1 MENSDPKTLVELLKR
16 AVARDPSREVIRFK
30 QDKHWT
36 AITGERLLER
46 TRNTAAGLYSEGVRK
61 GDRVA
66 ILAESG
72 PLWSISDYGIL
83 SLGAIN
89 VPIYPTQAVHQVE
102 YILEDSDP
110 KLLFIST
117 AKQVKRIDAALRK
130 FPHLRVVTF
139 QEGVEG
145 ENIISFTQLETR
157 GARLAASQPD
167 LFDALSSDVRAE
179 DLASIIYTSGTTGEP
194 KGARLTHANITF
206 NAVAAGS
213 FLEIEPDNLMLSFL
227 PMSHIFER
235 MVLYLCLHFGVQ
247 INFSGGIETV
257 ASDMK
262 EVRPTLMSAVPRLL
276 EKIYSRIQK
285 SASDGGIFKKKLF
298 EWASA
303 IARRKAVL
311 ETEGKPIP
319 PLVEF
324 QHDVADHL
332 VYSRLREV
340 VGGRMKR
347 IVSGSAALPSDIALF
362 FIGAGIPV
370 LQGYGLTE
378 TSPVI
383 SVNTLKHHR
392 VGSVGRPITGVEVR
406 IAEDNEI
413 LTRGPHVFEG
423 YFKKHEETREAFVED
438 DGGRW
443 FKTGDI
449 GKLDE
454 DGFLFITD
462 RKKDLIKTSAGKY
475 VAPQMIEGMIGQSEF
490 VEQSVVIGDRRKY
503 VSVLI
508 VPDFECLRAWA
519 KHEGMESADRER
531 LIEERRVID
540 LYKAEVSRL
549 TRSLADYEKVKRIA
563 LLPRE
568 FSIDSGELTPT
579 LKVRRRVVEE
589 KHRELIESLYAGGS
603 D

>member
-1 MENSDPKTLVELLKR
+1 MKNSDPKTLIELLKR
-16 AVARDPSREVIRFK
+16 AVARDPSSEVIRFK

-36 AITGERLLER
+36 AITGERLLTR
-46 TRNTAAGLYSEGVRK
+46 TRNIAAGLYSEGVRK

-72 PLWSISDYGIL
+72 PMWSISDYGIL

-102 YILEDSDP
+102 YILEDSEP

-130 FPHLRVVTF
+130 FPHLRVVAF
-139 QEGVEG
+139 QEGVAG
-145 ENIISFTQLETR
+145 ENMISFEELEAR
-157 GARLAASQPD
+157 GARLASEQPE
-167 LFDALSSDVRAE
+167 LFDALSSDVHAE

-194 KGARLTHANITF
+194 KGVRLTHANITF

-303 IARRKAVL
+303 VARRVAEL
-311 ETEGKPIP
+311 ETEGKPVP

-324 QHDVADHL
+324 QHEIADHL

-383 SVNTLKHHR
+383 SVNTLRQHR
-392 VGSVGRPITGVEVR
+392 VGSVGRPITGVEIR

-413 LTRGPHVFEG
+413 LTRGPHVFHG
-423 YFKKHEETREAFVED
+423 YFKKDEESGEAFTD
-438 DGGRW
+438 DQSGRW

-449 GKLDE
+449 GRVDE

-490 VEQSVVIGDRRKY
+490 VEQSVVIGDKRKY
-503 VSVLI
+503 VSALI
-508 VPDFECLRAWA
+508 VPDFERLRAWA
-519 KHEGMESADRER
+519 KHEGMETSDREQ

-540 LYKAEVSRL
+540 LYKSEVSRL

-568 FSIDSGELTPT
+568 FSIDNGELTPT

-589 KHRELIESLYAGGS
+589 KHRELIESLYTGGS